1 MKNIAN
7 GGQLPELECHAL
19 TPDRWD
25 DFEALFGPRGAAGG
39 CWCMWWRLTHREFE
53 AGKGEPNRRA
63 MRRIVESGAAPGIL
77 AYHRGRPV
85 GWCAVAP
92 REQFPRLERSRI
104 LKPVDAQEVW
114 SVVCFFIDKGHRRRG
129 VSAALLRAV
138 ADHVRRSGGR
148 IVEGY
153 PVQPKKEDV
162 PGLFAYHGVA
172 SAFLRAGFREVAR
185 RSPSRPIMRLE
196 VG

>member
-1 MKNIAN
+1 MENIAN

-25 DFEALFGPRGAAGG
+25 DFEALLGPHGAAGG
-39 CWCMWWRLTHREFE
+39 CWCMWWRLTHSEFE

-63 MRRIVESGAAPGIL
+63 MRRIVESGAVPGIL

-129 VSAALLRAV
+129 VSAALLRAA
-138 ADHVRRSGGR
+138 ADHVRRRGGR

-185 RSPSRPIMRLE
+185 RSPTRPIMRLE
-196 VG
+196 VS